1 MSGDMHNKYCQVS
14 AQNCKGIH
22 DNGGHC
28 QFDLWGPD
36 RHTSVG
42 NLAFSAY
49 AFHQQQIEE
58 FISYLAAADDPD
70 DTITQMEIAA
80 ECSLNLDD
88 LTEDERFYIARCVN
102 DIREANT

>member
-1 MSGDMHNKYCQVS
+1 MSGDMHNKYCQVPI
-14 AQNCKGIH
+14 QNCKGIH

-49 AFHQQQIEE
+49 AFRQQQIEDV
-58 FISYLAAADDPD
+58 IAVLANVDDNPNDFLVQQAAFLSVGIDGDSLSDDE
-70 DTITQMEIAA
+70 ITYI
-80 ECSLNLDD
+80 
-88 LTEDERFYIARCVN
+88 EREVSRRLC
-102 DIREANT
+102 R

>member
-1 MSGDMHNKYCQVS
+1 MSGDMHNKYCQVPIK
-14 AQNCKGIH
+14 NCKGIH

-49 AFHQQQIEE
+49 AFRQQQIEDLVDA
-58 FISYLAAADDPD
+58 LAAVNNPNDYATQLSIYKALDFDS
-70 DTITQMEIAA
+70 DT
-80 ECSLNLDD
+80 
-88 LTEDERFYIARCVN
+88 LTTDEVNYIE
-102 DIREANT
+102 REVSRRLCR

>member
-1 MSGDMHNKYCQVS
+1 MSGDMHNKYCQVPV
-14 AQNCKGIH
+14 QNCKGIH

-49 AFHQQQIEE
+49 AFRQQQIEDV
-58 FISYLAAADDPD
+58 IAALVNSDDDPNDELVQQNAFSIAGIDGDSLSD
-70 DTITQMEIAA
+70 DEITYI
-80 ECSLNLDD
+80 
-88 LTEDERFYIARCVN
+88 EREVARKL
-102 DIREANT
+102 RG

>member
-1 MSGDMHNKYCQVS
+1 MSGDMHNKYCQVPI
-14 AQNCKGIH
+14 QNCKGIH

-49 AFHQQQIEE
+49 AFRQQQIEDV
-58 FISYLAAADDPD
+58 IAALVNVDDDPNNILVQQAAFLSAGIDGDSLSD
-70 DTITQMEIAA
+70 DEITYI
-80 ECSLNLDD
+80 
-88 LTEDERFYIARCVN
+88 EREVSRRLC
-102 DIREANT
+102 R